1 MHAPDPRVAAVR
13 RFNRFYTARLDLL
26 REGLLGGP
34 YSLTETRVLFEL
46 AQRDGA
52 TAGELGR
59 ELGLDSGYLSRILAK
74 FDADGVLARA
84 PSPDDGRKTL
94 LRLTPQGHAVFAPL
108 NRTSDEQIGALL
120 SALPDATATRLVGAM
135 RTIEAALGDR
145 DTRAWLLR
153 SLRPGD
159 LGWVIARHGA
169 IYADEFGWDGSFEVF
184 VADIAASIMKNFD
197 PEREAAWIAELD
209 GVPVGSVFLVRHSDE
224 VAKLRLLIVDHAA
237 RGLGIGARLTDE
249 CTRFARAA
257 GYRRITLWTNSVL
270 TAARRIYADAGYHL
284 LHSEAYRGF
293 GQDLVSETWELE
305 LSGLA
310 ER

>member
-1 MHAPDPRVAAVR
+1 MPAIDPRVAAVR

-46 AQRDGA
+46 AHRDGA
-52 TAGELGR
+52 TAGELAR
-59 ELGLDSGYLSRILAK
+59 ELGLDSGYLSRILAG

-84 PSPDDGRKTL
+84 PAPDDRRKML
-94 LRLTPQGHAVFAPL
+94 LRLTPRGHRVFAPL
-108 NRTSDEQIGALL
+108 NRKSDQQVGALL
-120 SALPDATATRLVGAM
+120 AALPDATATQLVAAM
-135 RTIEAALGDR
+135 RTIEAALGER

-153 SLRPGD
+153 PLRPGD

-169 IYADEFGWDGSFEVF
+169 IYAQEFGWDATFEVF
-184 VADIAASIMKNFD
+184 VAEIAAGIMKNFN
-197 PEREAAWIAELD
+197 PRHEAGWIAELD
-209 GVPVGSVFLVRHSDE
+209 GVPVGSVFLVRHSDA
-224 VAKLRLLIVDHAA
+224 VAKLRLLIVEPAA

-270 TAARRIYADAGYHL
+270 TAARSLYANAGYRL
-284 LHSEAYRGF
+284 LRSEPYNGF
-293 GQDLVSETWELE
+293 GQDLVGETWELE
-305 LSGLA
+305 LF
-310 ER
+310 EP

>member
-1 MHAPDPRVAAVR
+1 MNAVDPRVAAVR

-46 AQRDGA
+46 AHRDGA
-52 TAGELGR
+52 TAGGLGR
-59 ELGLDSGYLSRILAK
+59 ELGLDSGYLSRILSR
-74 FDADGVLARA
+74 FDADGVLTRA

-94 LRLTPQGHAVFAPL
+94 LRLTPHGHAVFAPL
-108 NRTSDEQIGALL
+108 NQKSDEQVGALL
-120 SALPDATATRLVGAM
+120 AALPDQTATQLVAAM
-135 RTIEAALGDR
+135 RTIETTLGDR

-169 IYADEFGWDGSFEVF
+169 IYAQEFGWDATFEAF
-184 VADIAASIMKNFD
+184 VADIAASIMQNFD
-197 PEREAAWIAELD
+197 PRREAAWIAELD
-209 GVPVGSVFLVRHSDE
+209 GVPVGSVFLVRQSDA
-224 VAKLRLLIVDHAA
+224 VAKLRLLIVDPAA
-237 RGLGIGARLTDE
+237 RGLRIGARLTDE
-249 CTRFARAA
+249 CTRFARSA

-270 TAARRIYADAGYHL
+270 SAARRIYADAGYRL
-284 LHSEAYRGF
+284 LHSEPYRGV

-305 LSGLA
+305 LSDP
-310 ER
+310 